1 MFTAL
6 STLALLRL
14 DDDAAAAAGLLAGF
28 ACVYIVVVLA
38 ITAFFIFCLWRIF
51 SKAGY
56 SGAMALISLI
66 PGLGPLICICI
77 LAFGNWP
84 VLQNRGCREKH
95 RVEGG
100 GAMAFPRWPSAG
112 SSLRSSFLGNA

>member
-1 MFTAL
+1 MINAL
-6 STLALLRL
+6 SALALLRL

-28 ACVYIVVVLA
+28 ACVYVVVVVA

-51 SKAGY
+51 AKAGY
-56 SGAMALISLI
+56 SGAMSLIALI

-84 VLQNRGCREKH
+84 VLQNRG
-95 RVEGG
+95 
-100 GAMAFPRWPSAG
+100 
-112 SSLRSSFLGNA
+112 

>member
-1 MFTAL
+1 MLNVL
-6 STLALLRL
+6 SALALLRPE
-14 DDDAAAAAGLLAGF
+14 DDAAAAGMLAGF
-28 ACVYIVVVLA
+28 ACVYIVVVLV

-51 SKAGY
+51 AKAGY

-84 VLQNRGCREKH
+84 ALQNRG
-95 RVEGG
+95 
-100 GAMAFPRWPSAG
+100 
-112 SSLRSSFLGNA
+112 